1 MGDIGNAIK
10 NLRTPVRAHST
21 SSTATSSEAMACG
34 RDSDLRRVSS
44 SSTTVVVLEE
54 LAIGDCSQLEV
65 MPCACLIFIC
75 FM

>member
-21 SSTATSSEAMACG
+21 SSAATTSEAMACG
-34 RDSDLRRVSS
+34 RDSDLRPDSPVSS

-65 MPCACLIFIC
+65 MP
-75 FM
+75 